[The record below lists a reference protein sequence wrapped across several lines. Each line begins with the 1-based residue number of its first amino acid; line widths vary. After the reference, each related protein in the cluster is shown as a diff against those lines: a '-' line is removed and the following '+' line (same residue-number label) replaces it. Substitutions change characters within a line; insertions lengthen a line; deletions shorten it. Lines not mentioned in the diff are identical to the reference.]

1 MLCIK
6 YYVVKQVKDING
18 KIRTTFSMYISM
30 AWVLVPKNTSFENF
44 LTFSDILPL
53 DGVQMHSCSDTERR
67 QAVDIYGWMFPGGS

>member
-30 AWVLVPKNTSFENF
+30 A
-44 LTFSDILPL
+44 
-53 DGVQMHSCSDTERR
+53 
-67 QAVDIYGWMFPGGS
+67 